1 MNYLKES
8 DTLTKKEIIRSFRRM
23 PNFERKA
30 RFMRDNGIRFYV
42 NRYNNVTVY
51 AEDGTLQL
59 FPIK

>member
-1 MNYLKES
+1 MIQI
-8 DTLTKKEIIRSFRRM
+8 TKKEIIRRFRRM
-23 PNFERKA
+23 PTFERKA
-30 RFMRDNGIRFYV
+30 HFMRANGIKFYV

>member
-1 MNYLKES
+1 M
-8 DTLTKKEIIRSFRRM
+8 TKKEIIRSFRRM

-30 RFMRDNGIRFYV
+30 RFMSENGIKFHI

-59 FPIK
+59 FPVK

>member
-1 MNYLKES
+1 M
-8 DTLTKKEIIRSFRRM
+8 TKKEIIRSFRRM

-30 RFMRDNGIRFYV
+30 RFMRDNGIKFYI
-42 NRYNNVTVY
+42 NRYHNVTIY